1 MAVIAEVEQV
11 NSKET
16 VVEVSIDVLLILLSI
31 FSPYLTFHL
40 NLSSLH
46 PSRFWT
52 GGGSYFNDG
61 SDVAVSESF
70 STTEKVGKSDGYVI
84 IRMKVPDVGGPG
96 LGAPGPGP
104 VPGPVGK
111 SGKKEEKAKS
121 GKLTQGTLFT

>member
-46 PSRFWT
+46 PSRFRT

-61 SDVAVSESF
+61 SDVAVDSF
-70 STTEKVGKSDGYVI
+70 STTEKIGAGDGYVI
-84 IRMKVPDVGGPG
+84 IRKRAPPLVGG
-96 LGAPGPGP
+96 
-104 VPGPVGK
+104 PGPVGK
-111 SGKKEEKAKS
+111 SGKKEEQAKS
-121 GKLTQGTLFT
+121 GKLVPGPIFT